1 MVESLKQGKL
11 SKEQIE
17 ALEGGYDED
26 GFYLLKD
33 GSFYDP
39 LGYYFNKDGFDETGG
54 RYNDSGVYIKAPTI
68 P

>member
-26 GFYLLKD
+26 VKMTEED
-33 GSFYDP
+33 DT
-39 LGYYFNKDGFDETGG
+39 KQKEA
-54 RYNDSGVYIKAPTI
+54 I
-68 P
+68 

>member
-39 LGYYFNKDGFDETGG
+39 LGYYFNIDGFDETGG